1 MEENKSIEKIPTW
14 SFGFIFNGDAT
25 GLTADE
31 VQMIDNLFKEWKIE
45 LTISLTE
52 NGEHFPYFSHY
63 PVFDKPTEVE
73 NCIVLFLK

>member
-14 SFGFIFNGDAT
+14 SFGYIFNGDAT
-25 GLTADE
+25 GLTAEE

-45 LTISLTE
+45 LIIPNDEHSL
-52 NGEHFPYFSHY
+52 YFSHF

-73 NCIVLFLK
+73 DYIVLILK